1 MRFVHYTDCPSLT
14 LETLR
19 DDYRQPTFEDKNI
32 TLDKPQGLWL
42 SDDCEDYYNWRL
54 WCERNHYH
62 LDKLKYAYL
71 AELDFSGL
79 LHIKNLD
86 ELAKFHAAFYTE
98 YRPGLWFINWQA
110 VAQSYKGIVI
120 SPYIPDVSMKL
131 DFAFIWYW
139 GWDVACACIW
149 DKSAIKSFEKIKGE

>member
-19 DDYRQPTFEDKNI
+19 NDYQQPSFENKSI
-32 TLDKPQGLWL
+32 LHDKPCGLWL
-42 SDDCEDYYNWRL
+42 SDDDEEDNWKA
-54 WCERNHYH
+54 WCEREDFH
-62 LDKLKYAYL
+62 KGALKYAYL
-71 AELDFSGL
+71 AEPVFTDL

-86 ELAKFHAAFYTE
+86 ELVKFHMAFYTE

-120 SPYIPDVSMKL
+120 SPYLHDVDMKL
-131 DFAFIWYW
+131 DCAYMWYW

-149 DKSAIKSFEKIKGE
+149 DMSAIKSFERING